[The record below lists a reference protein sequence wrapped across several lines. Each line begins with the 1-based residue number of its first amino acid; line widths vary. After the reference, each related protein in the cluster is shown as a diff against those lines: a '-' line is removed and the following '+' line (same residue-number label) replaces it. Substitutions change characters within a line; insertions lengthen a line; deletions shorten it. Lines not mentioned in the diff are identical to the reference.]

1 MKPLEKGSTDL
12 WSWGGW
18 GGVGGRDKELESL
31 ETAGDLGCVCYQ
43 SVDSHGKASCLYRG
57 GQKEVYRCEAVKHSL
72 FSYLFNFC
80 VIYLH
85 YNCKTYFFPLLYVV

>member
-12 WSWGGW
+12 WSRGGW

-31 ETAGDLGCVCYQ
+31 ETAGDLGCLCYQ

-57 GQKEVYRCEAVKHSL
+57 GQKEVYRDHSL
-72 FSYLFNFC
+72 RPTLNQESPAS
-80 VIYLH
+80 
-85 YNCKTYFFPLLYVV
+85 FFTPHSQGGGWGTA